1 MKIKNVPYLILG
13 SVVVT
18 VLASFT
24 LSQLLREADPVPLE
38 IEAEFLRER
47 NIVDGESKAPE
58 GYTYL
63 WATLR
68 IDNVS
73 EETLSF
79 AASDVVLLVHGVS
92 ATMVEAFVAP
102 GTLPSS
108 GLTLRPGATARA
120 TLGWEAPEEW
130 RRNAELVHFAEDSEV
145 AIPLPEKIHIYEGDA
160 GRAVP
165 LRLGERR

>member
-1 MKIKNVPYLILG
+1 MKIKNVPYVVLG
-13 SVVVT
+13 SLVVT
-18 VLASFT
+18 VLTTFLVAH
-24 LSQLLREADPVPLE
+24 LVRGVEPVLE
-38 IEAEFLRER
+38 IETEFLRER
-47 NIVDGESKAPE
+47 NIGDGESKAPE

-63 WATLR
+63 WVILR

-79 AASDVVLLVHGVS
+79 AASDVVLFVHGVS
-92 ATMVEAFVAP
+92 ATMVKAFVAP
-102 GTLPSS
+102 DTLLSS

-145 AIPLPEKIHIYEGDA
+145 AIPLPKKIHIFEGGA
-160 GRAVP
+160 EQAVP
-165 LRLGERR
+165 LHLGERR